1 MSITVRV
8 TTDSATNTHRGDP
21 WDVQDVVK
29 TAIAR
34 AVTAGESATVI
45 IESVEESHCEY
56 CKRTTPDTEPR
67 RNQETRHTKG
77 YLSCSVCGHVKG
89 IV

>member
-1 MSITVRV
+1 MSITVRIS
-8 TTDSATNTHRGDP
+8 TPAESTIHEGDP
-21 WDVQDVVK
+21 WDVQNIVK
-29 TAIAR
+29 AAIAR
-34 AVTAGESATVI
+34 AVTSGQSAAVI

-56 CKRTTPDTEPR
+56 CKRITPDTEPR
-67 RNQETRHTKG
+67 RNQETRYTKG

>member
-1 MSITVRV
+1 MSITVKIS
-8 TTDSATNTHRGDP
+8 TTKGSTIHQGDP
-21 WDVQDVVK
+21 WDVQQIVK

-34 AVTAGESATVI
+34 AVTAGESAAVT
-45 IESVEESHCEY
+45 IEAVEESHCEY
-56 CKRTTPDTEPR
+56 CKRITPDTEPR
-67 RNQETRHTKG
+67 RNQETRYTKG